1 MTAEIQQLVRDTV
14 RLTGAPP
21 PELLNGNGPTLSA
34 SAVTDQSLYLVG
46 LIGGKEVGKSAL
58 VNALVGQPITRTT
71 SFGPGTDCVIAYA
84 HESAEPEL
92 HAMLQREVPGQFR
105 IVTHTLP
112 HLRRQV
118 LVDLPDI
125 DSHWASHVQITKQ
138 MLRHMLFPV
147 WVQSI
152 EKYADLQPQQLLA
165 TVATGNA
172 APNFLF
178 ALNKTDQ
185 LQAAEGDAAVNEL
198 RDDFAGRVAKT
209 LNIEVPRVWMLS
221 AMKPDAFDLPAL
233 REVLSRQKTDLA
245 VRSSQQLAVKQQD
258 RSLSAWLATQDLQGR
273 AERAGRLVIEA
284 EELLA
289 MRVGQ
294 PLLEQSLPA
303 LMDDPASR
311 LALTDEVMS
320 LRVSRWPIVNLVQT
334 VLTPVLAVVRRNVG
348 ATRSA
353 GLPDAEALVQAH
365 LQPRGVPLSTLVRGV
380 FAQLQQSQPEISRLY
395 ANRKLWED
403 MQADA
408 AADGLRDSLVDAIAL
423 HRDKVRDRLAG
434 KRGVVTAPLRWLLT
448 IGMLIWF
455 PIGQPVT
462 MEAMKDNVPTFI
474 SHIAWLAVT
483 IFSVQVLLQNLTFLM
498 MYFFVLWVILR
509 WDTQRRI
516 LRFGSRWKSDT
527 SPDGL
532 SGRTT
537 QWMDDLLSPIKS
549 AGEEA
554 GDLARRAKSLML
566 DTA

>member
-1 MTAEIQQLVRDTV
+1 MTAEIQELVRDTV
-14 RLTGAPP
+14 RITGATPP
-21 PELLNGNGPTLSA
+21 DLLDGNSPTLAA
-34 SAVTDQSLYLVG
+34 SAVADQSLYIVG

-71 SFGPGTDCVIAYA
+71 SFGPGTDSVIAYA
-84 HESAEPEL
+84 HESAEPQL

-105 IVTHTLP
+105 IVTHAMP

-118 LVDLPDI
+118 LLDLPDM
-125 DSHWASHVQITKQ
+125 DSHWASHVQITKR
-138 MLRHMLFPV
+138 MLRHMLFPI

-185 LQAAEGDAAVNEL
+185 LQAAEGDAAVIEL
-198 RDDFAGRVAKT
+198 RDDFARRVAKT
-209 LNIEVPRVWMLS
+209 LNIDVPRVWMLS
-221 AMKPDAFDLPAL
+221 AMKPEAFDLPAL
-233 REVLSRQKTDLA
+233 REVLSRQKSDVA

-258 RSLSAWLATQDLQGR
+258 RSLGVWLAAQDLEGR
-273 AERAGRLVIEA
+273 AERAGRLVTEA

-289 MRVGQ
+289 MRVGV

-353 GLPDAEALVQAH
+353 GLPDAEALVEAH
-365 LQPRGVPLSTLVRGV
+365 LQPRGVPLATRVRGV
-380 FAQLQQSQPEISRLY
+380 FAQLQQSQPDISRLY

-408 AADGLRDSLVDAIAL
+408 AATSLRDSLVDAVSL
-423 HRDKVRDRLAG
+423 HREQVRDRLAG
-434 KRGVVTAPLRWLLT
+434 RRGVITAPLRWLLT
-448 IGMLIWF
+448 IGMVIWF
-455 PIGQPVT
+455 PFGQPVT
-462 MEAMKDNVPTFI
+462 MEALNDTVAGFVASIPR
-474 SHIAWLAVT
+474 LAVT
-483 IFSVQVLLQNLTFLM
+483 IFSVQMLLQNLTFLM
-498 MYFFVLWVILR
+498 MYFFVLWVVLR

-516 LRFGSRWKSDT
+516 LGLGSRWKSDT

-532 SGRTT
+532 AGRAT
-537 QWMDDLLSPIKS
+537 QWMDDLLAPIRS
-549 AGEEA
+549 TGEEA
-554 GDLARRAKSLML
+554 ADLARRASALQR
-566 DTA
+566 D